1 LPAAGRPG
9 SGAGNS
15 EAKGAKMLWRSA
27 PIISVA
33 PCYPER
39 RKELAMMIKADES
52 ALLVVDLQ
60 GKLLTLVQDW
70 QRILDNVI
78 WLVRV
83 AQRIGVPVMATEQY
97 PKGLGGTHPDLAAL
111 FPAGSLATKNHF
123 SCVAANCL
131 PGLPGAERPQVVVCG
146 IESHVCVMQ
155 TSLDLA
161 AAGKQVFVV
170 ADAVSSRSA
179 EDKRWALERMRDA
192 GIVVVTR
199 EMAAF
204 EWLHVAG
211 TELFREVSRDF
222 LR

>member
-1 LPAAGRPG
+1 
-9 SGAGNS
+9 
-15 EAKGAKMLWRSA
+15 ML
-27 PIISVA
+27 
-33 PCYPER
+33 
-39 RKELAMMIKADES
+39 IKAEES
-52 ALLVVDLQ
+52 ALLVVDMQ

-70 QRILDNVI
+70 QRILDNAV

-83 AQRIGVPVMATEQY
+83 AQKIGVPVMATEQY
-97 PKGLGGTHPDLAAL
+97 PQGLGRTHPDLAAL
-111 FPAGSLATKNHF
+111 FPTGSLGEKNHF

-131 PGLPGAERPQVVVCG
+131 PGLPGSERPQVVVCG

-155 TSLDLA
+155 TALDLA

-179 EDKRWALERMRDA
+179 DDKRCALERMRGE
-192 GIVVVTR
+192 GIRIVTR

-204 EWLHVAG
+204 EWLHVAA
-211 TELFREVSRDF
+211 TPLFREVSRDF